1 MRTTNCIICK
11 NNSVNIGLLVGKS
24 DLYKNRNLNK
34 CSSCGF
40 VFADPM
46 PLEKELVKYNSK
58 YFESAEQDIKLNKT
72 QLAFFQAISKIRL
85 MYVIDYLNNKSIK
98 VSNVLEIGPGPGF
111 FAKSF
116 LEVYNKVNYS
126 AIETDSSCHD
136 SLLSLGVNIVDF
148 ESFDKK
154 VDLIIMSHVLEHTS
168 DPSDFILKVSEKLKS
183 GGVLFI
189 EVPCLDF
196 KHKKLHEPHLLFF
209 DKIPMNILLQKNNY
223 HNIKV
228 SYHGKKISKLIRNSI
243 VTKLLNYFRNKLIK
257 YGFVYPFSSRYPGM
271 DFIKNR
277 LERAVIYP
285 YHAHIENDDESW
297 WLRAIAIKK

>member
-1 MRTTNCIICK
+1 MKCVICK
-11 NNSVNIGLLVGKS
+11 NKSVEIGPLVAKS
-24 DLYKNRNLNK
+24 YLYKNRNLNK

-40 VFADPM
+40 VFAEPM
-46 PLEKELVKYNSK
+46 PSKEELAKYNSK
-58 YFESAEQDIKLNKT
+58 YFESAEQDIELNKT

-85 MYVIDYLNNKSIK
+85 KYVIDYLNNNKIK

-116 LEVYNKVNYS
+116 LEVYKSVNYT

-136 SLLSLGVNIVDF
+136 SLISKGVKIVDF

-168 DPSDFILKVSEKLKS
+168 DPCSFILKVSEKLRS
-183 GGVLFI
+183 AGVLFI

-196 KHKKLHEPHLLFF
+196 KHKKIHEPHLLFF
-209 DKIPMNILLQKNNY
+209 DKTPMNILLQKNNY

-243 VTKLLNYFRNKLIK
+243 VTKLLNYIRNKLITF
-257 YGFVYPFSSRYPGM
+257 GFFLPFSSRYPGM
-271 DFIKNR
+271 DLIKNR

-285 YHAHIENDDESW
+285 YHAHIENEEESW